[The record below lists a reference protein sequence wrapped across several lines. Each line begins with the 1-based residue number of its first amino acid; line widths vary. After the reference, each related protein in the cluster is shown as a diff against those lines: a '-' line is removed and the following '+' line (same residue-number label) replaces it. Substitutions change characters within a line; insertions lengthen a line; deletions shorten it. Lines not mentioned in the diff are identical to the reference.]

1 LAKTESESAMRIDS
15 HHHVWDLSVR
25 EQGWMVGE
33 ALNPIKKNF
42 SINDL
47 RQAITGC
54 GIDKTVVVQTVTNYD
69 ETPELL
75 ELAETDDLVAGVVG
89 FLKIDADDAITYLDS
104 YQPLRGFKYLVGIR
118 DIAHDYEDVKYL
130 SKPQVVKNVQELGR
144 RGLVYDLLTK
154 TPHMRA
160 AIDLVKACPNTKFVL
175 DHISKPYIAKADMQP
190 WADQITELASF
201 ENVVV
206 KVSGLFTEAD
216 WKNWKKEDFWP
227 YLEHITKSF
236 TPNRMMFGS
245 DWPVCLL
252 AATYKQSID
261 LVEEFTS
268 KFSESEKNAFWAGT
282 ANKAYGLNLI

>member
-1 LAKTESESAMRIDS
+1 MRIDS

-33 ALNPIKKNF
+33 ALNPIKRNF

-75 ELAETDDLVAGVVG
+75 ELADTDDLVAGVVG
-89 FLKIDADDAITYLDS
+89 FLKIDAEDAIAHLDS
-104 YQPLRGFKYLVGIR
+104 YQSLRGFKYLVGIR

-130 SKPQVVKNVQELGR
+130 SKPQVIKNVQELGK

-227 YLEHITKSF
+227 YLDHITKSF

-282 ANKAYGLNLI
+282 ANKAYSLNLI

>member
-1 LAKTESESAMRIDS
+1 MAMRIDS

-25 EQGWMVGE
+25 EQGWMIGE
-33 ALNPIKKNF
+33 AINPVRRNF

-75 ELAETDDLVAGVVG
+75 ELADTDDLVAGVVG
-89 FLKIDADDAITYLDS
+89 FLKIDADDAIAHLDS
-104 YQPLRGFKYLVGIR
+104 YQSLRGFKHLVGIR

-130 SKPQVVKNVQELGR
+130 SKPQVIKNVQELGK

-154 TPHMRA
+154 TPHMKA

>member
-1 LAKTESESAMRIDS
+1 MRIDS

-33 ALNPIKKNF
+33 ALNPIKRNF

-75 ELAETDDLVAGVVG
+75 ELADTDDLVAGVVG
-89 FLKIDADDAITYLDS
+89 FLKIDAEDAIAHLDS
-104 YQPLRGFKYLVGIR
+104 YQSLRGFKYLVGIR

-130 SKPQVVKNVQELGR
+130 SKPQVIKNVQELGK

-216 WKNWKKEDFWP
+216 WKNWKKENFWP
-227 YLEHITKSF
+227 YLDHITKSF

-268 KFSESEKNAFWAGT
+268 KFSESEKNAFWAAT
-282 ANKAYGLNLI
+282 ANTAYGLNLI

>member
-1 LAKTESESAMRIDS
+1 MRIDS

-33 ALNPIKKNF
+33 ALNPIKRNF

-75 ELAETDDLVAGVVG
+75 ELADTDDLVAGVVG
-89 FLKIDADDAITYLDS
+89 FLKIDAEDAIAHLDS
-104 YQPLRGFKYLVGIR
+104 YQSLRGFKYLVGIR

-130 SKPQVVKNVQELGR
+130 SKPQVIKNVQELGK

-227 YLEHITKSF
+227 YLDHITKSF

-268 KFSESEKNAFWAGT
+268 KFSESEKNAFWAAT

>member
-1 LAKTESESAMRIDS
+1 MRIDS

-47 RQAITGC
+47 REAITGC

-75 ELAETDDLVAGVVG
+75 ELADTDDLVAGVVG
-89 FLKIDADDAITYLDS
+89 FLKIDAEDAISHLDS
-104 YQPLRGFKYLVGIR
+104 YQSLRGFEYLVGIR

-130 SKPQVVKNVQELGR
+130 SKPQVVKNVQELGK

>member
-1 LAKTESESAMRIDS
+1 MRIDS

-75 ELAETDDLVAGVVG
+75 ELADTDDLVAGVVG
-89 FLKIDADDAITYLDS
+89 FLKIDADDAITHLDS
-104 YQPLRGFKYLVGIR
+104 YQSLRGFKYLVGIR

-227 YLEHITKSF
+227 YLDHITKSF

-268 KFSESEKNAFWAGT
+268 KFSESEKNAFWAAT
-282 ANKAYGLNLI
+282 ANTAYGLNLI

>member
-1 LAKTESESAMRIDS
+1 MRIDS

-33 ALNPIKKNF
+33 ALNPIKRNF

-75 ELAETDDLVAGVVG
+75 ELADTDDLVAGVVG
-89 FLKIDADDAITYLDS
+89 FLKIDAEDAIAHLDS
-104 YQPLRGFKYLVGIR
+104 YQSLRGFKYLVGIR

-130 SKPQVVKNVQELGR
+130 SKPQVIKNVQELGK

-227 YLEHITKSF
+227 YLDHITKSF

-268 KFSESEKNAFWAGT
+268 KFSESEKNAFWATT

>member
-1 LAKTESESAMRIDS
+1 MRIDS

-25 EQGWMVGE
+25 EQGWMVGD
-33 ALNPIKKNF
+33 ALNPIRKNF

-75 ELAETDDLVAGVVG
+75 ELAEDEDLVAGVVG
-89 FLKIDADDAITYLDS
+89 FIKIDAEDAIAHLDS
-104 YQPLRGFKYLVGIR
+104 YQSLRGFEYLVGIR

-130 SKPQVVKNVQELGR
+130 SKPQVIKNVQELGK

-160 AIDLVKACPNTKFVL
+160 AIDLVRACPDTKFVL
-175 DHISKPYIAKADMQP
+175 DHISKPYIAKAEMQP
-190 WADQITELASF
+190 WANQIIELASF

-236 TPNRMMFGS
+236 TPSRMMFGS

-261 LVEEFTS
+261 LIEEFTS
-268 KFSESEKNAFWAGT
+268 KFSDSEKNAFWSGT
-282 ANKAYGLNLI
+282 AINAYGLNLF

>member
-1 LAKTESESAMRIDS
+1 MRIDS

-75 ELAETDDLVAGVVG
+75 ELADTDNLVAGVVG
-89 FLKIDADDAITYLDS
+89 FLKIDAEDAISYLDS

-130 SKPQVVKNVQELGR
+130 SKPQVIKNVQELGK

-175 DHISKPYIAKADMQP
+175 DHISKPYIAKGDMQP

-216 WKNWKKEDFWP
+216 WKNWKKEEFWP

>member
-54 GIDKTVVVQTVTNYD
+54 GIDKTFVVQTVTNYD

-75 ELAETDDLVAGVVG
+75 ELADTDDLVAGVVG
-89 FLKIDADDAITYLDS
+89 FLKIDADDAIAHLNS
-104 YQPLRGFKYLVGIR
+104 YQSLRGFKYLVGIR

>member
-1 LAKTESESAMRIDS
+1 MRIDS

-25 EQGWMVGE
+25 EQGWMVGD

-54 GIDKTVVVQTVTNYD
+54 GIQKTVVVQTVTNYD

-75 ELAETDDLVAGVVG
+75 ELADTDDLVAGVVG
-89 FLKIDADDAITYLDS
+89 FLKIDASDAISYLDKYES
-104 YQPLRGFKYLVGIR
+104 MRGFKNLVGIR

-130 SKPQVVKNVQELGR
+130 SKPQVIKNVQELGK

-154 TPHMRA
+154 TPHMQA

-175 DHISKPYIAKADMQP
+175 DHISKPYIAKGEMQP
-190 WADQITELASF
+190 WSDQLVQLASF
-201 ENVVV
+201 ENVDV
-206 KVSGLFTEAD
+206 KVSGMFTEAD
-216 WKNWKKEDFWP
+216 WKNWKQTDFWP
-227 YLEHITKSF
+227 YLEHITNSF
-236 TPNRMMFGS
+236 TPARMMFGS

-252 AATYKQSID
+252 AATYRQSID
-261 LVEEFTS
+261 LVEEFTKS
-268 KFSESEKNAFWAGT
+268 FSEAEKNNFWAGT
-282 ANKAYGLNLI
+282 ANRAYGLDLI